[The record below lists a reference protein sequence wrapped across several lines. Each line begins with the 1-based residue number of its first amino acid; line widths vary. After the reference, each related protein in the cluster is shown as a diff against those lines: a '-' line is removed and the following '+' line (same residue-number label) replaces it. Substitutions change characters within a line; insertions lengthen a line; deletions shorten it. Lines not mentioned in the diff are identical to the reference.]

1 MRRTHG
7 SPPALPRKSILQPT
21 FKLSSAAIGAAL
33 LCLTLCAHAADP
45 QPAAAPATAPDAAT
59 PGAFSAESTL
69 NAVTVVGNWLESPN
83 EAKVLEHPGARTI
96 VDRETMVESGASN
109 VRDVLRRVPGVQVQ
123 DSNGTGGSDISLNVG
138 VRGLASRLSPRSTIL
153 LDGVPLAVAPYGQPQ
168 LSMAPVSLGNLEAV
182 DVVRGAGSVRYGP
195 QNVGGIIN
203 FVTRPIPKTFAAS
216 ASVESDIYSH
226 GGGVKTIPSAFIGG
240 TNEQGLGGALLYSGV
255 HGSGYRASNDHVD
268 IDDLMLKG
276 AYRITPA
283 DELTGSLHYYD
294 ATAGMPGGLTSAQYA
309 ADPFQSVRPFD
320 NFSGR
325 RKDITLKYAH
335 NDNNRKFEVLTYYTE
350 SFRGSNIESESGNQR
365 RLVSYP
371 RNYHTFAVEPR
382 YSQLF
387 RGENVSHE
395 VGVGYRFLREASDEQ
410 ASRTAFYRPGAD
422 FDAPNAPSTL
432 YQSRTGGTTANAVY
446 IDDTIN
452 VGNWTITPGLRYE
465 MIRSYVTDNLTRLR
479 NDVKSEEPL
488 PSLAVMYHVTD
499 QWKLFAN
506 AGVSFGPLQYFQIA
520 QTTNGLTPEKAKTY
534 EIGTHFDSVNGWGG
548 ELTLFNIDF
557 DDELQLRGGTSGSP
571 DAWTNLGA
579 TTHRGVESSLRYD
592 FAKLTPTLAGL
603 SAYATYTFTDAT
615 YNQGNFA
622 GRDLPFYSR
631 HVATLGMRY
640 QRNRWML
647 NVDAFAQ
654 SKQRS
659 PGDPAVANAQYQS
672 AESANGALGDIPG
685 YALMN
690 LRLGHDFGKAAQN
703 LKIAVGVKN
712 LFDRRYF
719 TRSTDN
725 NAGKYVGMPRT
736 FYVQASLAY

>member
-1 MRRTHG
+1 M
-7 SPPALPRKSILQPT
+7 QPT
-21 FKLSSAAIGAAL
+21 FTPTGAAIGAAL
-33 LCLTLCAHAADP
+33 LCLTISAHAADT
-45 QPAAAPATAPDAAT
+45 QPGALPAPDAASA
-59 PGAFSAESTL
+59 PLAAGAFSAESTL
-69 NAVTVVGNWLESPN
+69 NTVTVVGNWLESPN
-83 EAKVLEHPGARTI
+83 EAKVLDHPGARTI
-96 VDRETMVESGASN
+96 VDREEMIESGASN

-168 LSMAPVSLGNLEAV
+168 LSMAPVALGNLQAV

-195 QNVGGIIN
+195 QNVGGVIN
-203 FVTRPIPKTFAAS
+203 FVTRPIPKTFTAD

-255 HGSGYRASNDHVD
+255 HGNGYRASNDHVN

-283 DELTGSLHYYD
+283 DELSASLHYYD

-325 RKDITLKYAH
+325 RKDFTLKYAH
-335 NDNNRKFEVLTYYTE
+335 NDNNRKFELLTYYTD
-350 SFRGSNIESESGNQR
+350 SFRGSNIESEGTGATAGQR

-371 RNYHTFAVEPR
+371 RNYHTFAIEPR

-395 VGVGYRFLREASDEQ
+395 VGVGYRFLREASDEE
-410 ASRTAFYRPGAD
+410 ASRTAFYRPGTG
-422 FDAPNAPSTL
+422 FNAPNAPSTL

-465 MIRSYVTDNLTRLR
+465 MIRSYVTDNFTKVR

-488 PSLAVMYHVTD
+488 PSLAVLYHVTD

-534 EIGTHFDSVNGWGG
+534 EIGTHFAGINGWGG

-557 DDELQLRGGTSGSP
+557 DDELQLRGGTAGSP

-579 TTHRGVESSLRYD
+579 TTHRGVESSVRYD
-592 FAKLTPTLAGL
+592 FGALAPTLAGL

-615 YNQGNFA
+615 YNQGTFA

-640 QRNRWML
+640 ARNRWLL

-654 SKQRS
+654 SKQHS
-659 PGDPAVANAQYQS
+659 PGDPAIANAPYQT

-685 YALMN
+685 YALLNM
-690 LRLGHDFGKAAQN
+690 RLGYDFGKAAQN

-736 FYVQASLAY
+736 FYIQASLAY

>member
-1 MRRTHG
+1 M
-7 SPPALPRKSILQPT
+7 AILQPT
-21 FKLSSAAIGAAL
+21 SKLSSAAAGATL
-33 LCLTLCAHAADP
+33 LCLALSAHAADP
-45 QPAAAPATAPDAAT
+45 QPPAAPASQ
-59 PGAFSAESTL
+59 GAFSAESTL
-69 NAVTVVGNWLESPN
+69 NSVTVVGNWLESPN

-226 GGGVKTIPSAFIGG
+226 GGGVKTIPGAFIGG

-255 HGSGYRASNDHVD
+255 HGNGYRASNDHVN

-283 DELTGSLHYYD
+283 DALTGSLHYYD

-309 ADPFQSVRPFD
+309 AGPFQSVRPFD

-395 VGVGYRFLREASDEQ
+395 IGVGYRFLREASDEQ
-410 ASRTAFYRPGAD
+410 ASRTAFYRPGTG

-465 MIRSYVTDNLTRLR
+465 MIRSYVTDNLTKLR

-488 PSLAVMYHVTD
+488 PSLTVMYHVTD

-615 YNQGNFA
+615 YSQGNFA

-640 QRNRWML
+640 LRNRWML

-654 SKQRS
+654 SKERS
-659 PGDPAVANAQYQS
+659 PGDPAAANAQYQT

-690 LRLGHDFGKAAQN
+690 LRLGYDFGKAAQN

-736 FYVQASLAY
+736 FYFQASLAY

>member
-1 MRRTHG
+1 MQ
-7 SPPALPRKSILQPT
+7 PAFRLT
-21 FKLSSAAIGAAL
+21 GGAIGAAL
-33 LCLTLCAHAADP
+33 LFAHLAAMPAHAAE
-45 QPAAAPATAPDAAT
+45 PA
-59 PGAFSAESTL
+59 SANPEATL
-69 NAVTVVGNWLESPN
+69 NTVTVVGNWLENAN

-96 VDRETMVESGASN
+96 VDRETFAEAGANN
-109 VRDVLRRVPGVQVQ
+109 VREVLRRIPGVQVQ
-123 DSNGTGGSDISLNVG
+123 ENHGTGGSDVSLNVG

-153 LDGVPLAVAPYGQPQ
+153 MDGIPLAVAPYGQPQ
-168 LSMAPVSLGNLEAV
+168 LSMAPLSLGNLETI

-203 FVTRPIPKTFAAS
+203 FVTRPIPQAFAAD
-216 ASVESDIYSH
+216 ASVSTDIYSH
-226 GGGVKTIPSAFIGG
+226 GGNVKTNPTAFIGG
-240 TNEQGLGGALLYSGV
+240 TNEQGLGGALLYSGI
-255 HGSGYRASNDHVD
+255 HGNGYRASNDHVN
-268 IDDLMLKG
+268 IDDLLLKG
-276 AYRITPA
+276 AYRISKT
-283 DELTGSLHYYD
+283 DSLSAAFHYYEG
-294 ATAGMPGGLTSAQYA
+294 TAGMPGGLTPGQYA

-325 RKDITLKYAH
+325 RHDFSLKYSH
-335 NDNNRKFEVLTYYTE
+335 NDADRKFEVLTYYTD
-350 SFRGSNIESESGNQR
+350 SFRGSNIEQEDVRSTANPR
-365 RLVSYP
+365 PLRLTAAP
-371 RNYHTFAVEPR
+371 RNYHTFAIEPR

-387 RGENVSHE
+387 RGESMSHE
-395 VGVGYRFLREASDEQ
+395 IGIGYRFLREASDEQ
-410 ASRTAFYRPGAD
+410 AARTAFYQPGSLD
-422 FDAPNAPSTL
+422 PTTLPSPV
-432 YQSRTGGTTANAVY
+432 YQWRTGGTTANAVY

-465 MIRSYVTDNLTRLR
+465 FIRSYVTDNFSGVRR
-479 NDVKSEEPL
+479 DVSSNEPL
-488 PSLAVMYHVTD
+488 PSLAVMYHVSD

-534 EIGTHFDSVNGWGG
+534 EIGTHFNANGWGG

-557 DDELQLRGGTSGSP
+557 DDELQLRGGTGGAP

-592 FAKLTPTLAGL
+592 FGALDKALMGL
-603 SAYATYTFTDAT
+603 SAYATYTYTEAT

-631 HVATLGMRY
+631 HVATVGMRY
-640 QRNRWML
+640 ARNRWSF
-647 NVDAFAQ
+647 NVDGFAQ
-654 SKQRS
+654 SKQHS
-659 PGDPAVANAQYQS
+659 PGDPSNSTTYQT

-690 LRLGHDFGKAAQN
+690 LRLGYDFGKAAQN
-703 LKIAVGVKN
+703 LKLAVGVKN
-712 LFDRRYF
+712 VFDKRYF

-736 FYVQASLAY
+736 FYIQASLAY